1 VHLTLESL
9 QQSTVRLR
17 RRALSPGATAFI
29 VHAVLFGALA
39 FWSWRKWPDPLIDF
53 GRELYVPWQI
63 THGKVLYRDIASLFG
78 PLSPYMNALWMRVFG
93 VSMMTLAMCNIAIFA
108 GIVACIH
115 RFVRVG
121 TDRFTAN
128 AASLLAVTLC
138 GFSQY
143 VAIGNYN
150 FVTPY
155 SHEATHG
162 LALSMMV
169 LLVVHQAIATRR
181 VGLNGV
187 AGILFG
193 LLLLTKPELPAA
205 VGVAV
210 LIAWVGASQLSKK
223 DRHTVGRMAVVFAA
237 AAILAPASFFMYFR
251 RYMNDPAAFRGV
263 FAAWVSAFNIT
274 IVENPF
280 YRTGMGLDHSARNA
294 GLMLLMFIAFLC
306 FVVLAT
312 LISTRMT
319 GAPQRSLERKDIGR
333 MVLVA
338 TVLLATVPFAQ
349 LLPLARALPLIVAG
363 ALVVVSASFWKH
375 RHDRD
380 GAMKSL
386 ALMMW
391 CGFALMM
398 LLKIGLNSRIFHYG
412 FYLALPALT
421 IVTIVLCWLIPR
433 HLEQSHRGATAR
445 NFRWIAAVSLA
456 ASTLPYLGLSN
467 RWYASKT
474 ISIGSGADRFYGST
488 YPGLWQGALLKE
500 ALEQLDKEAKPG
512 DTIAVLPEGV
522 MLNYLSRHAS
532 PLHVV
537 NLMPPELMTFGENA
551 VVESLQTAP
560 PDFVVLVHKD
570 TSEYGYPLF
579 GTDQRYGKDTI
590 EWVRARYRAVRSLGR
605 EPMTASGFGIEI
617 LVPIQR
623 ETAIEF
629 RPRNQ

>member
-1 VHLTLESL
+1 M
-9 QQSTVRLR
+9 RLR
-17 RRALSPGATAFI
+17 RWALSPGATAFI

-39 FWSWRKWPDPLIDF
+39 FWSWRKWPDPLVDF
-53 GRELYVPWQI
+53 GRELYVPSQI
-63 THGKVLYRDIASLFG
+63 TQGKVLYRDIASLFG

-128 AASLLAVTLC
+128 AASLFAVTLC

-143 VAIGNYN
+143 VSIGNYN

-162 LALSMMV
+162 LALSMMI

-251 RYMNDPAAFRGV
+251 RYMNDPAAFRAV
-263 FAAWVSAFNIT
+263 FAAWVSAFNVT

-280 YRTGMGLDHSARNA
+280 YRTGMGLDHPARNTV
-294 GLMLLMFIAFLC
+294 LMLLMFMTFLC

-312 LISTRMT
+312 LLSTPTT
-319 GAPQRSLERKDIGR
+319 GAPQRSLKRKHIGR

-338 TVLLATVPFAQ
+338 AVPFVQ
-349 LLPLARALPLIVAG
+349 ILPLARALPLIVTG
-363 ALVVVSASFWKH
+363 ALAVVSASFWKH
-375 RHDRD
+375 THDRD
-380 GAMKSL
+380 RAMRWL

-398 LLKIGLNSRIFHYG
+398 LLKIGLNSRIFNYG

-421 IVTIVLCWLIPR
+421 VVAIVLCWLIPR
-433 HLEQSHRGATAR
+433 HLEQSHPGATAR
-445 NFRWIAAVSLA
+445 NFGWIAAVSLA
-456 ASTLPYLGLSN
+456 ASTLPHLGLSN
-467 RWYASKT
+467 WWYATKT
-474 ISIGSGADRFYGST
+474 ISIGSNADRFYASA
-488 YPGLWQGALLKE
+488 YAGLWQGSLLKE
-500 ALEQLDKEAKPG
+500 TLQQLGKAAKQG

-537 NLMPPELMTFGENA
+537 NLMPPELITFGEEG
-551 VVESLQTAP
+551 VVASLQAAP

-579 GTDQRYGKDTI
+579 GTDQRYGKNTI
-590 EWVRARYRAVRSLGR
+590 EWVRARYHAVRTLGH

-617 LVPIQR
+617 LVPVQGQ
-623 ETAIEF
+623 TAVA
-629 RPRNQ
+629 RDR